1 MKGVK
6 ILDKDMTVDLE
17 SEKYFL
23 NHLLKSIIFLKRR
36 FGIKLEMVGELNHEL
51 LEALNLDY
59 DYEHVLAGY
68 YANIGL
74 LAIENIIEK
83 NEHVCEKDREIIKQ
97 HVYFSSKFTEDRGLL
112 KASEIIKLHHEKP
125 NGKGYYRVVNEN
137 IYSCIINIADEY
149 IGLISESKTRPA
161 LICEVAINQVFKEYR
176 FNNIIKPKQLKI
188 IESVLYNYYMKLK
201 S

>member
-1 MKGVK
+1 M
-6 ILDKDMTVDLE
+6 LDSDITVDLE

-23 NHLLKSIIFLKRR
+23 NQFLKSIIFLKRR
-36 FGIKLEMVGELNHEL
+36 LGIKIEMVGELNHRI
-51 LEALNLDY
+51 LEALKLDY

-74 LAIENIIEK
+74 LAVESIIEK

-97 HVYFSSKFTEDRGLL
+97 HVYFSSEFAKDRGLI

-149 IGLISESKTRPA
+149 IGLVSESKIRPA
-161 LICEVAINQVFKEYR
+161 LVCEVAINQVFKEYK
-176 FNNIIKPKQLKI
+176 FSNAIKPEQLKI
-188 IESVLYNYYMKLK
+188 IEDVLYNYYIDSKG
-201 S
+201 